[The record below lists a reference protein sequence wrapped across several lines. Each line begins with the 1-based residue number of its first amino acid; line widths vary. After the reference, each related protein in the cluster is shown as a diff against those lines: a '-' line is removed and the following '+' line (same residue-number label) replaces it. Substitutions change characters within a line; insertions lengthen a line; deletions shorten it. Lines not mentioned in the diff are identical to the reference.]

1 MTVNVTTKEGTENM
15 ATTNG
20 ATSGWVGWIYFA
32 GLLMILRG
40 ISDAFLGITALVN
53 QHYLFVTNNQLVVT
67 TNNSVAWGWVNLIIG
82 LFVLA
87 AGFSLLHGS
96 NWARIVGVFFMGL
109 MFLVNMAFLGV
120 FPVWSIVA
128 MIVDVV
134 AIYALVVHG
143 RELAV

>member
-1 MTVNVTTKEGTENM
+1 MSEEGMEM
-15 ATTNG
+15 ATTNSA
-20 ATSGWVGWIYFA
+20 ATGWVGWVYFA

-53 QHYLFVTNNQLVVT
+53 KHYLFVTSNQLVYT
-67 TNNSVAWGWVNLIIG
+67 TAHYTTWGWVDLAVGLI
-82 LFVLA
+82 VLA

-96 NWARIVGVFFMGL
+96 TWARVVGIFFMGI
-109 MFLVNMAFLGV
+109 MFLTNMAFLGV

-134 AIYALVVHG
+134 VIYALVVHG
-143 RELAV
+143 RELAG